1 MIQLFRNNITKTYR
15 KPDVDTVDKIN
26 KDAKEI
32 AVELKLDNRINQIT
46 ARNAYITLKDHKQNF
61 DENPKCRLINPTKT
75 EIGKISKIILDKI
88 NKKIRSKLNLIQ
100 WTDPQQVIS
109 WFTNL
114 EEKNNL
120 RFIKFDVREFYPSI
134 TEELLEKSIKF
145 AKKHHNIIMK

>member
-88 NKKIRSKLNLIQ
+88 NKKIRSKLNLI
-100 WTDPQQVIS
+100 
-109 WFTNL
+109 
-114 EEKNNL
+114 
-120 RFIKFDVREFYPSI
+120 
-134 TEELLEKSIKF
+134 
-145 AKKHHNIIMK
+145 